1 MKIHERDSIKQLN
14 DKHKLNTMSTELDFY
29 DQMIKFIEDL
39 EKNETRY
46 MEVQKNASSEYLAK
60 LKAKRMRVED
70 MRRET
75 LAHRA
80 VVLAE
85 QLKEK

>member
-1 MKIHERDSIKQLN
+1 
-14 DKHKLNTMSTELDFY
+14 MSTELDFY
-29 DQMIKFIEDL
+29 DQMIKFIEGL
-39 EKNETRY
+39 EKNEVRY

-75 LAHRA
+75 LTHRA
-80 VVLAE
+80 VVLSE